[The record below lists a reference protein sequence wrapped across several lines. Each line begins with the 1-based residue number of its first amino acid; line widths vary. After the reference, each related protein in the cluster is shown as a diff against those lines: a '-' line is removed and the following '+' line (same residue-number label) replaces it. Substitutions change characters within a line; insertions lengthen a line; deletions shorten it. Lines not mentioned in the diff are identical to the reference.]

1 MAARALGRR
10 ARAARLWGAAA
21 GFRDANDQFW
31 YPVKCT
37 LYEPLLDSARSQTD
51 RATWEVAF
59 AEGKV
64 MTLEQAVEYA
74 FSEEGGTTPSP
85 SGSERSTPN
94 EPPAALS
101 RREREVAALVAQG
114 LTNRQIAAELDNR

>member
-1 MAARALGRR
+1 
-10 ARAARLWGAAA
+10 
-21 GFRDANDQFW
+21 
-31 YPVKCT
+31 

-74 FSEEGGTTPSP
+74 LSEEGGTTLSP

>member
-1 MAARALGRR
+1 VAARALGRR

-31 YPVKCT
+31 YPVERT

-74 FSEEGGTTPSP
+74 LSEEEGTTPSP

-94 EPPAALS
+94 EPPLLS
-101 RREREVAALVAQG
+101 VAASG
-114 LTNRQIAAELDNR
+114 RWRPW